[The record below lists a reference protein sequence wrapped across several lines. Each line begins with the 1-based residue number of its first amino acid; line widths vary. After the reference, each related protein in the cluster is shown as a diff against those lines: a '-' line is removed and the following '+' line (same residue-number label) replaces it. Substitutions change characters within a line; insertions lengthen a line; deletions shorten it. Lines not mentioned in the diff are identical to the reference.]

1 VKRREF
7 IAGLGGVTVAGAWAC
22 PLHAQQALPVIGILG
37 ATTADGYAS
46 QLAALRD
53 GLRDMGF
60 VEDRNVAIEYRWAN
74 GQYERL
80 PALAADLAARKVNVI
95 ATIGGSAAVVAAK
108 AAAATVPIVFHG
120 SLDPVAVGFAA
131 SLNRPGGNVTGV
143 MTLNAEMGPK
153 RLEFLREIVPT
164 AASVGFLIN
173 PANPISGTQVK
184 EMQGAAR
191 MLGLELHIVPAS
203 AAREFEAVFAS
214 LARLK
219 IGGLVISTDGFFISH
234 SEALAAIAIRHKMP
248 AVFQYR
254 AFATAG
260 GLMSYG
266 GDPTD
271 SYRLAGVYAA
281 RILKGEKPADLPIQ
295 QATKIEM
302 LINLKTAK
310 AMGISVPIALLA
322 RANEVIE

>member
-1 VKRREF
+1 MNRRAF
-7 IAGLGGVTVAGAWAC
+7 ISFLGSAAAW
-22 PLHAQQALPVIGILG
+22 PLAASAQQPALPVIGILG

-46 QLAALRD
+46 QLAAFRD

-108 AAAATVPIVFHG
+108 AAAAAVPIVFHG
-120 SLDPVAVGFAA
+120 SLDPIAAGFAA

-164 AASVGFLIN
+164 AASIGFLIN
-173 PANPISGTQVK
+173 PANPISGTQIK

-191 MLGLELHIVPAS
+191 MLGLELHIVQAS
-203 AAREFEAVFAS
+203 AGREFEAVFAS

-219 IGGLVISTDGFFISH
+219 VGGLVISTDGFFISH
-234 SEALAAIAIRHKMP
+234 SEALAALAIRDKMP